1 MKTLQLKMKIFIS
14 ILYLIS
20 GPVCCSDV
28 FVYSGGSVILFPD
41 LMWDVNNTKYIC
53 RMEQTG
59 CRNVI
64 KDQTNSKSVTSG
76 RFKMYSN
83 VDGEFTVLIREL
95 NPQDSAVY
103 RFGVGN
109 EKYKDI
115 KLTVQSDSCC
125 EGIKRIK
132 AYLGETATFKCSYPD
147 EFKTNNKYLTNL
159 NNQNTIIYTGKEAQ
173 KEQKDRFSIFD
184 DRRSKFFSVNIS
196 DVTED
201 DGGVYLCGVWKKET
215 SVGYYSYFRE
225 IQLQVTGQVFGYLA
239 GSITLLPNLQWDVNN
254 TRYMC
259 KMEQSGCVNIIK
271 DQTQSNAVTSG
282 RFKMYSNTAG
292 NFTVLIRELKPQ
304 DSAVYRFG
312 VGNGKHKDI
321 ELTVQND
328 SCCGGIGKMKAYL
341 GETATFK
348 CSYPEELKTKNKRL
362 INLDNRNNVSPI
374 IYTGKEAQKEQ
385 NGRFSIFD
393 DRSSNVFS
401 VNISDVT
408 EDDGGLYLCGVWVW
422 KNEKSVRY
430 YSYFREIQLQV
441 NEKSTV
447 LPETPSTT
455 TEPTTAST
463 YWTTST
469 APVAETTGQV
479 FAYSGGSVIL
489 FPTLQW
495 DVNNTRYMCK
505 MEQSGCVNII
515 KDQTQS
521 KSVTSGR
528 FKMYSNTAG
537 NFTVLIREL
546 KPQDSAVYRFGVGN
560 GKHKDIELT
569 VQNDSCCGGIGKMK
583 AYLGETA
590 TFKCSYPEELKTNY
604 KYLINLNNQTI
615 VKEIIYTGKEA
626 QKEQNGRFSIFDDR
640 SSNVFS
646 VNISDVTEDDGGL
659 YLCGVWV
666 WKNEKSVRYYSYFRE
681 IQLQVNEKSTVLP
694 ETPSTTTEPTTAST
708 YWTTSTAPV
717 AETTGKKHS
726 AWVTTAWLLKHSKE
740 KTTALPETPSTTME
754 PTTATT
760 DWAIIAAP
768 AAETSDD
775 HLRQV
780 FGYLAGSITLLPNLQ
795 WDVDN
800 TRYMCKM
807 EQSGCVNIIKDQTQ
821 SNAVTSGRFKM
832 YSNTAGNFT
841 VLIRELKP
849 QDSAVYRF
857 GVGNGKHKD
866 IKLTVQND
874 SCCGG
879 IKRIKAYLGETATFK
894 CSYPDELKTNSK
906 RLINLNNQTIV
917 KVIIYT
923 EKEAQKE
930 QKDRFSIFDDRS
942 SNVFSVN
949 ISDVREDDGGLYLCG
964 VWKNEKSVR
973 YYSYFREIQL
983 QVNEKSTVLPET
995 PSTTTEP
1002 TTAST
1007 YWTTSTAPVAE
1018 TTGKKHSARVTT
1030 AWLLKHSKEKTT
1042 ALPET
1047 PSTTMEPT
1055 TATTDWAII
1064 AAPAAETSDDHLR
1077 QVFGYLAGSITLLPN
1092 LQWDVDNTR
1101 YMCKMEQ
1108 SGCVNIIKDQTQSN
1122 AVTSGR
1128 FKMYSNTAGNF
1139 TVLIRELKPQDSA
1152 VYRFGVGNGK
1162 HKDIKL
1168 TVQNDSCCGGIKRI
1182 KAYLGETATF
1192 KCSYPEELKTNS
1204 KRLINLNNQ
1213 TIVKVIIYTE
1223 KEAQKEQKDRFSIFD
1238 DRSSNVFSVNISDVR
1253 EDDGG
1258 LYLCGVWK
1266 NEKSVLYYSYFR
1278 EIQLQVNEKSTVL
1291 PETPSTTTEPTTA
1304 STYWT
1309 TSTAPVAETTGK
1321 KHSAWVTTAW
1331 LLKHSKEKT
1340 TALPETPSTTMEPTT
1355 ATTDWAIIAAPAA
1368 ETSDDHLQ
1376 KSSALPE
1383 SPSTTMTTATASW
1396 TASTAPAAETSDGHL
1411 SSSVIITVCICGTL
1425 IGLLLIGGLAVIYKL
1440 RYHMMLDLASIGQK
1454 AEKNYKGDG
1463 DPRGNQYISMGPVYR
1478 SLDSNTN

>member
-362 INLDNRNNVSPI
+362 INLDNRNNVSP
-374 IYTGKEAQKEQ
+374 
-385 NGRFSIFD
+385 
-393 DRSSNVFS
+393 
-401 VNISDVT
+401 
-408 EDDGGLYLCGVWVW
+408 
-422 KNEKSVRY
+422 
-430 YSYFREIQLQV
+430 
-441 NEKSTV
+441 
-447 LPETPSTT
+447 
-455 TEPTTAST
+455 
-463 YWTTST
+463 
-469 APVAETTGQV
+469 
-479 FAYSGGSVIL
+479 
-489 FPTLQW
+489 
-495 DVNNTRYMCK
+495 
-505 MEQSGCVNII
+505 
-515 KDQTQS
+515 
-521 KSVTSGR
+521 
-528 FKMYSNTAG
+528 
-537 NFTVLIREL
+537 
-546 KPQDSAVYRFGVGN
+546 
-560 GKHKDIELT
+560 
-569 VQNDSCCGGIGKMK
+569 
-583 AYLGETA
+583 
-590 TFKCSYPEELKTNY
+590 
-604 KYLINLNNQTI
+604 
-615 VKEIIYTGKEA
+615 IIYTGKEA